1 MPEKDPGC
9 YLRKPGYPVSVTFG
23 TVPLKNV
30 SLKLFRGRDGKIPVS
45 GFLFTPEQP
54 LHQSL
59 PNNNLS
65 AFFLPKYPLRK
76 GSTYLAVFEARL
88 KDEVKDKDKSVRLVW
103 SFKT

>member
-1 MPEKDPGC
+1 M
-9 YLRKPGYPVSVTFG
+9 TFG
-23 TVPLKNV
+23 ILSLKNV

-45 GFLFTPEQP
+45 GFLFTPERL
-54 LHQSL
+54 LHRSL

-76 GSTYLAVFEARL
+76 GSTYLAVFEATL
-88 KDEVKDKDKSVRLVW
+88 KSKGKGKDKSVRLVW